1 MFYTPRADRYRI
13 EDSLGTVNLDEMD
26 NTLNP
31 AEELSFNDEGEHMA
45 SSPRNVEPQV
55 PVEPVRHNPRPM
67 RQRRAP
73 DRLGINSVRD
83 SLIETFNALIKQEVL
98 GKH

>member
-1 MFYTPRADRYRI
+1 M
-13 EDSLGTVNLDEMD
+13 E

-31 AEELSFNDEGEHMA
+31 ANELLSNVEGQHTA

-73 DRLGINSVRD
+73 DRLGINSVN

-98 GKH
+98 GKY